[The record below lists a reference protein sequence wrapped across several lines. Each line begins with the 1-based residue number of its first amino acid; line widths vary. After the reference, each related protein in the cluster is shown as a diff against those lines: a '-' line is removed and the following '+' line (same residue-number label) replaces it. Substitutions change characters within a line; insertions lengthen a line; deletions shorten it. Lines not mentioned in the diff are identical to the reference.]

1 MAGEPTRTENVKTK
15 LDNGV
20 IIRIQATSLGGQ
32 EKVASHGLPS
42 FKEVTDSIEGIAH
55 AMVTTLQNVRPTYAS
70 VEFGLEIGIESGQ
83 LTALL
88 VKGTGTAN
96 LKITLSWGED
106 TSNSD
111 S

>member
-1 MAGEPTRTENVKTK
+1 MAGEVTRTENIKVK
-15 LDNGV
+15 LDDNTV
-20 IIRIQATSLGGQ
+20 IHIQATPLGGA

-42 FKEVTDSIEGIAH
+42 FREVTDSIEGIAS
-55 AMVTTLQNVRPTYAS
+55 AMVTTLQKVKPTYAS
-70 VEFGLEIGIESGQ
+70 VEFGLEIGVESGQ

-106 TSNSD
+106 TANAGS
-111 S
+111 